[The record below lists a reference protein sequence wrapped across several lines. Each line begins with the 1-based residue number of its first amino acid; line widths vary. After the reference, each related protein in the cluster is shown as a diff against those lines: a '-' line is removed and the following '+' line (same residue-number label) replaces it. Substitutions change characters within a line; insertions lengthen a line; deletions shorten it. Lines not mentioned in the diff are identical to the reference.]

1 MRAEPELLT
10 PRLRL
15 RRFVTQ
21 DAEDLF
27 GVLGGK
33 DVLKYFPPMPSP
45 SLTLAER
52 MIERIGEQWEADG
65 YGLWAVESR
74 DTARLLGRCG
84 FQYLPETKEVE
95 IDYILGPE
103 HWGRGIASEAASTA
117 LQHGLD
123 DLGFTRVIGIVHPE
137 NLASRA
143 VLKKIGMTFD
153 VQTEYFGMLMD
164 RYLVE
169 R

>member
-1 MRAEPELLT
+1 VRAESELLT
-10 PRLRL
+10 TRLQL
-15 RRFVTQ
+15 RRFETK
-21 DAEDLF
+21 DARDLF
-27 GVLGGK
+27 EVLAGK

-45 SLTLAER
+45 SLALAKK

-74 DTARLLGRCG
+74 DTAGLLGRCG

-103 HWGRGIASEAASTA
+103 HWGRGFASEAASA
-117 LQHGLD
+117 VLQHGLD

-137 NLASRA
+137 NLSSKG

-153 VQTEYFGMLMD
+153 VQAEYFGMLMD